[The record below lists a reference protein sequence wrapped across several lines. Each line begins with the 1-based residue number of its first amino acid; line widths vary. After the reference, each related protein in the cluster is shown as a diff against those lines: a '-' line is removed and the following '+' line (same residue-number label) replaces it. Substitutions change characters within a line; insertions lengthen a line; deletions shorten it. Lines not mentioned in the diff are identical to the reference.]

1 VITTTTEQVTT
12 STVAETTSTTVGAE
26 VAGIVVTAPAAA
38 QATQATLPFT
48 GVSTTGLGLIAAALG
63 AIGVLLLAVSRRV
76 EDREKLRSWN

>member
-48 GVSTTGLGLIAAALG
+48 GVSTTGLGLIAAALAG
-63 AIGVLLLAVSRRV
+63 AGALLLAISKRV
-76 EDREKLRSWN
+76 EEREALRAWD